1 MTGHLRIVGDRR
13 DDRLRAIAAH
23 TGKAL
28 VVRCHQR
35 LRGPYTGVD
44 TVLRA
49 VLPEAYRRWPD
60 LVEDHRVALL
70 YGMPELAHLIGPPPR
85 TLADD
90 APYEERTRFFGAGWV
105 RCMSQGIVGFLLEY
119 ARRIHG
125 DTVFEIA
132 FEEAHAAEATTQELI
147 ALLLRRAD
155 PRRLRVVVSATGG
168 TLSGELRDALAD
180 VTVLPAPRT
189 AEQPVE
195 DRTPRDWAA
204 VYVDG
209 DCTDDDPRAL
219 GGYQRTD
226 PQTCARL
233 HDRRA
238 DSLEQTATWGIRMGA
253 IAHHREHG
261 SDPAGAGRAAL
272 LAAQRHAVATGFS
285 AAVVDLGLRGRGLT
299 DPRSHEHDYWEF
311 TREAAAACIPVGRL
325 EQSME
330 LYQSL
335 LRRFTDPKIH
345 MMTSYAIAMLHT
357 RFLKPRDHELAVQWQ
372 HNAVALAGILPDPA
386 ERLTYSVFHDNGLAL
401 VEMHRGNLHRAL
413 ALVESCITRLD
424 ERLDDDQWALHRS
437 QLLYNRARL
446 LVALG
451 RPDEAHADYTRLVDI
466 DPYYTDYL
474 SERARISRDRGDF
487 DAALADY
494 DRAVR
499 LAPPFPELY
508 YNRGT
513 ARAQVGDHRGALGD
527 FSLVL
532 EMEPRD
538 LDTRIARAELLLET
552 GDLDAAEAD
561 TATGLGL
568 HPGELQLLC
577 LKGTVLL
584 QRDQLDGARAA
595 FDGALEKDPRYPA
608 ALINRAVV
616 HFRQSHPE
624 RAVADLTAALEAVG
638 DDPDI
643 LLNRGIAHLADGHPD
658 LALEDFDQA
667 LTLPDAD
674 TVELQEQRR
683 LCTASSAR

>member
-13 DDRLRAIAAH
+13 EDRLRAIAAH

-119 ARRIHG
+119 ARRIHS
-125 DTVFEIA
+125 DTAFEIA

-155 PRRLRVVVSATGG
+155 PRRLRVVVSATRG
-168 TLSGELRDALAD
+168 TLSEELQDALAD
-180 VTVLPAPRT
+180 VTVLPVPRT
-189 AEQPVE
+189 PEQPVE
-195 DRTPRDWAA
+195 DRSPGDWAA
-204 VYVDG
+204 VHVEG

-219 GGYQRTD
+219 DGYQRTD
-226 PQTCARL
+226 PRTRARL

-238 DSLEQTATWGIRMGA
+238 DSLERTATWGIRMGA

-372 HNAVALAGILPDPA
+372 HNAVAIAGILPDPA

-401 VEMHRGNLHRAL
+401 VEMHRGNLHHAL

-474 SERARISRDRGDF
+474 SERARISRDRDDF

-527 FSLVL
+527 FTLVL

-552 GDLDAAEAD
+552 GDLDAAETD
-561 TATGLGL
+561 TATGLRL

-577 LKGTVLL
+577 LSGTVLL
-584 QRDQLDGARAA
+584 QRDQLDRALAA
-595 FDGALEKDPRYPA
+595 FDGALAKDPRYPA

-616 HFRQSHPE
+616 HFQQSRPE
-624 RAVADLTAALEAVG
+624 MAVADLTAALEAVG

-643 LLNRGIAHLADGHPD
+643 LLNRGIAHLAADRPD
-658 LALEDFDQA
+658 LALKDFDQA

-674 TVELQEQRR
+674 TTELQEQRR